1 MYKKKESWLSCY
13 THSAAY
19 ATSIKPYTFH
29 TNKEIVLFCAWW
41 RLLLMLLLLFM
52 PQNALR
58 EHFFDISDLEI
69 GEEEA
74 EQQQQQYIYLWKI
87 TSNRLWS
94 LTAHNCML
102 YILQG
107 KPGTHIHHKM
117 WLHWLLFEV
126 FFSFFLVTHLNE
138 PLFIRLLASLA
149 EHTLKSFSY
158 ICKL

>member
-126 FFSFFLVTHLNE
+126 FFFVLSCDTSQRTPFHSPSRFPCRTHIEIFFLYL
-138 PLFIRLLASLA
+138 
-149 EHTLKSFSY
+149 
-158 ICKL
+158 